1 MSVSVAISLE
11 KNKTSYYS
19 TAQLNQLKADRIPHH
34 VAIIPDGNR
43 RWAKN
48 NGFPDA
54 NKGHEEGANVILD
67 TVKAAKEL
75 NIRYITIYCFSTENW
90 NRSPRE
96 VAALILLFHVYLSEQ
111 CEEMVEEGIKLETI
125 GDLTPFPE
133 FLLDTIQNTK
143 EATKNC
149 DKVTLILAMN
159 YGSRNELSRAFSAML
174 EDYENKKLDKHLIT
188 ENTISSYLDTSLW
201 PDPDLLIRTS
211 GEYRI
216 SNFLSWQIAYAEIHV
231 ANTLWPNFTSDHLF
245 TAILDFQSR
254 ERRWGGA

>member
-1 MSVSVAISLE
+1 MSLSVEMPVE
-11 KNKTSYYS
+11 KNKLRYYS
-19 TAQLNQLKADRIPHH
+19 SCQLNQLKSDRIPQH

-48 NGFPDA
+48 NGFLDI
-54 NKGHEEGANVILD
+54 NKGHEEGADIIIE

-75 NIRYITIYCFSTENW
+75 NISYITVYCFSTENW
-90 NRSPRE
+90 NRSPKE
-96 VAALILLFHVYLSEQ
+96 VAALILLFHLYLNEQ
-111 CEEMVEEGIKLETI
+111 CEEMIEEGIKLETI

-133 FLLDTIQNTK
+133 FLLETIQNTK

-174 EDYENKKLDKHLIT
+174 KDYENKKLDKNSIT
-188 ENTISSYLDTSLW
+188 EDTISKYLDTNRW

-211 GEYRI
+211 GEHRI

-254 ERRWGGA
+254 ERRWGGT